1 MGQCSF
7 WGYLP
12 QDDTNFMDII
22 CDNFNGSKLGF
33 FLATYRGLVEVGSE
47 VKWIVNMLIMVIFQ
61 QKTCG
66 NVAIE

>member
-12 QDDTNFMDII
+12 HDDTHFRAII
-22 CDNFNGSKLGF
+22 CASFNGSKLGF

-47 VKWIVNMLIMVIFQ
+47 VKWIVNMLIMVYFN
-61 QKTCG
+61 KNLWKCH
-66 NVAIE
+66 N